1 MHVDGLRMTASEFGR
16 FTRRARQRRTHNLFI
31 MCRAR
36 AADQEA
42 ALHIR
47 KRGK

>member
-1 MHVDGLRMTASEFGR
+1 VKAIEFGR
-16 FTRRARQRRTHNLFI
+16 LAFGARHQRTHNLFI